1 MNMVAEGIKTSS
13 VVMELAG
20 QRALEMPIAEQV
32 DAVIRGVHTAERAFR
47 GLRRVAP
54 GSESDAAA

>member
-1 MNMVAEGIKTSS
+1 

-20 QRALEMPIAEQV
+20 QRALEMPISAEV
-32 DAVIRGVHTAERAFR
+32 DAVIRGEHTAERAFR